1 MTTMTSSY
9 APSSLPDPATQA
21 EFYEGVPF
29 KRFVAWI
36 VDAIIITAISA
47 MAIPFTAFTAIF
59 YFPLLMLIVGFI
71 YRWGTIASRS
81 STWGM
86 RLMAIELRDMRG
98 NRLSSGDAFAHT
110 AGYTASVIM
119 APAQLIS
126 MLLMAVTPKG
136 QGLSDHLLG
145 TTAINRPAWT

>member
-1 MTTMTSSY
+1 MTS
-9 APSSLPDPATQA
+9 ATLGLPDPIHRPA
-21 EFYEGVPF
+21 FYAGVPF
-29 KRFVAWI
+29 KRALAWLVDVIIVAI
-36 VDAIIITAISA
+36 LCVLVL
-47 MAIPFTAFTAIF
+47 PFTAFTGIF
-59 YFPLLMLIVGFI
+59 FPFLMLLIGFF
-71 YRWGTIASRS
+71 YRWFTIASRS